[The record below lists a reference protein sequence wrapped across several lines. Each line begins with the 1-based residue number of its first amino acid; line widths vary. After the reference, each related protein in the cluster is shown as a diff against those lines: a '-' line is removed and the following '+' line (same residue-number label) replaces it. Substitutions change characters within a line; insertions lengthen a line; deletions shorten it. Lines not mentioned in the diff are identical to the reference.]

1 MKKNPGSGKADTT
14 DWVQASQRVGQVF
27 AAGRLHPSVDA
38 WIREEAGEGP
48 WAVACSGGADSVCLV
63 LLLYAHFS
71 EYRGRIKV
79 LHFNHRL
86 RGEASDGDEEFVRVL
101 ADGLGLDFFCDRW
114 EREGSKSPNEGE
126 AREARFTFL
135 HMTMDGLSARMLFL
149 GHQMEDI
156 GETMLM
162 RLARGSGTAGLA
174 APRPV
179 HKFGEGRVHLRPLL
193 DITKSDIV
201 KTLRQN
207 DIPWREDS
215 SNLTEDFTRN
225 RLRRTVLPAWQEAV
239 PHDVHVGA
247 AQSRALLEEDDK
259 ALEEW
264 LDSIMPA
271 GEFPGRLDL
280 VSLVD
285 KPRALYR
292 RALRRWLALNGLG
305 GVLSRDAFESLLEA
319 ACANMSF
326 RASAGADCFVEIKSG
341 RLALERRKP
350 RPEWSGIF
358 APFGGWVFLPC
369 GGVLRVEEV
378 KLDAESRA
386 GVLDGKVDP
395 RHEAYLAC
403 RSEFENG
410 VLVRLWQP
418 GDRYRPLGASGTI
431 KLQDQFTNRKIKA
444 VERMLLPV
452 VCLKEETIVW
462 CPGLPPADDWRIKGR
477 TDNALRLTFT
487 PGPAELQV
495 GN

>member
-1 MKKNPGSGKADTT
+1 MKKDPYSGKADTT
-14 DWVQASQRVGQVF
+14 DWVQASEHLSHAF
-27 AAGRLHPSVDA
+27 SAGRFNPAVVA
-38 WIREEAGEGP
+38 WIEEEGDDRP

-63 LLLYAHFS
+63 LLLYANFPKR
-71 EYRGRIKV
+71 RGRIKV

-86 RGEASDGDEEFVRVL
+86 RGEESDGDEEFVRVL
-101 ADGLGLDFFCDRW
+101 AGCLGLDFFSDRW
-114 EREGSKSPNEGE
+114 EREGSESLNEGE
-126 AREARFTFL
+126 AREARFVFM
-135 HMTMDGLSARMLFL
+135 HSAMMDLSARALFL
-149 GHQMEDI
+149 GHQLEDV

-179 HKFGEGRVHLRPLL
+179 HNFGDGRVHLRPLL
-193 DITKSDIV
+193 DISKSEFV
-201 KTLRQN
+201 KVMRQN

-215 SNLTEDFTRN
+215 SNLTGDFTRN
-225 RLRRTVLPAWQEAV
+225 RLRRNVLPVWQEAV
-239 PHDVHVGA
+239 PHDVHAGA
-247 AQSRALLEEDDK
+247 AHSRALLEEDDK

-264 LDSIMPA
+264 LDSIMPQDA
-271 GEFPGRLDL
+271 FSVRLDL
-280 VSLVD
+280 SSLVG

-341 RLALERRKP
+341 RLVLERRKP
-350 RPEWSGIF
+350 RPDWSGIF

-378 KLDAESRA
+378 KLDAANRA
-386 GVLDGKVDP
+386 GVLEGRVDP
-395 RHEAYLAC
+395 RREAFLA
-403 RSEFENG
+403 RRRESADG

-418 GDRYRPLGASGTI
+418 GDRYRPLGATGTI

-444 VERMLLPV
+444 MERMSLPV
-452 VCLKEETIVW
+452 VCLQEKTIVW
-462 CPGLPPADDWRIKGR
+462 CPGLPPADDWRIKER
-477 TDNALRLTFT
+477 TDKALRLTFT
-487 PGPAELQV
+487 PGTAE
-495 GN
+495 

>member
-1 MKKNPGSGKADTT
+1 MKKNPGSGNADAT
-14 DWVQASQRVGQVF
+14 DWPQASERLGQVF
-27 AAGRLHPSVDA
+27 AAGRLHPAVLA
-38 WIREEAGEGP
+38 WIEAEGNDCP

-63 LLLYAHFS
+63 LLLYAHFP
-71 EYRGRIKV
+71 EYRERMKV

-86 RGEASDGDEEFVRVL
+86 RGEAADGDEEFVREL
-101 ADGLGLDFFCDRW
+101 ADGLGLNFFCDRW

-126 AREARFTFL
+126 ARDARFAFL
-135 HMTMDGLSARMLFL
+135 HSAMMNLSARALFL
-149 GHQMEDI
+149 GHQLEDV

-179 HKFGEGRVHLRPLL
+179 QEFGEDRVHLRPLL
-193 DITKSDIV
+193 DIAKSEIV
-201 KTLRQN
+201 KTLRLN

-215 SNLTEDFTRN
+215 SNLTGDFTRN

-239 PHDVHVGA
+239 PHDVHHGA

-264 LDSIMPA
+264 IDSIMQA
-271 GEFPGRLDL
+271 GAFSGRLDL
-280 VSLVD
+280 SPLVG

-305 GVLSRDAFESLLEA
+305 VVLSRDAFESLLEA
-319 ACANMSF
+319 ACVNMSF
-326 RASAGADCFVEIKSG
+326 RASAGVDCFVEIKSG

-386 GVLDGKVDP
+386 GVLEGKVDP
-395 RHEAYLAC
+395 RHEAYLA
-403 RSEFENG
+403 RRMESANG

-431 KLQDQFTNRKIKA
+431 KLQDQFTNRKIRA

-452 VCLKEETIVW
+452 VCLKEEAIVW

-487 PGPAELQV
+487 PGTAELQV